1 MYATFEHTIT
11 RGDDE
16 FYVEVGYIAVGRD
29 VELDTVTL
37 DGVDFPTTAAEDAE
51 ILAACFGRREEDY
64 YDQQA
69 AYGDYLADL
78 RAEDRYFN

>member
-1 MYATFEHTIT
+1 MYVTFEHTIT

-29 VELDTVTL
+29 VEIDSVQL
-37 DGVDFPTTAAEDAE
+37 DGADFPTTPAEDAE
-51 ILAACFGRREEDY
+51 ILAACFDRVDEDW
-64 YDQQA
+64 YDAQA

-78 RAEDRYFN
+78 RAEDRY